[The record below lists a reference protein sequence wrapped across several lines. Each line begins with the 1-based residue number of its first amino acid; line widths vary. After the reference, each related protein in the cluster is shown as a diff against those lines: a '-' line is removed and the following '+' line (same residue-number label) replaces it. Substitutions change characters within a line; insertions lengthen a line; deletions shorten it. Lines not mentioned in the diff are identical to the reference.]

1 MWILMM
7 IVFSQ
12 PYQVDHIRLLGEFK
26 QKTECAFEQKRA
38 VNDYNTTGTDKVSFG
53 CIKIKGM
60 KTSLPF
66 AESVPRETLIKRRPH
81 V

>member
-1 MWILMM
+1 MM
-7 IVFSQ
+7 IIFSQ
-12 PYQVDHIRLLGEFK
+12 PYQVDHIKLLGEFK

-38 VNDYNTTGTDKVSFG
+38 VTVYNTTSTDKVSFG
-53 CIKIKGM
+53 CIKIEGM